1 MCVPVFVFQY
11 PVVSGTVFN
20 VIGSLIIKVAK
31 ANSKRLSTRD
41 NGHFMR
47 CYVVCVRRDFIEW
60 ACEACSEPVS
70 PSIKM
75 SSSFVRT
82 GWTMVFKVVAGNL
95 VSRNIQ
101 EFWSSNS
108 GLNLQDIEALNV
120 GSSVKTSYKSRYVKQ
135 WTSIKPKKVEAAKQ
149 RFSLFVIIENWDLLR
164 SFHISCS

>member
-1 MCVPVFVFQY
+1 MDILCGVMWYAFA
-11 PVVSGTVFN
+11 G
-20 VIGSLIIKVAK
+20 ISLNEHV
-31 ANSKRLSTRD
+31 KR
-41 NGHFMR
+41 
-47 CYVVCVRRDFIEW
+47 VK
-60 ACEACSEPVS
+60 PVS

-108 GLNLQDIEALNV
+108 ALNLQDIEALNV
-120 GSSVKTSYKSRYVKQ
+120 GSSVKTSYKSRYVKR

-149 RFSLFVIIENWDLLR
+149 RFSLL
-164 SFHISCS
+164 